1 MCGIAGFIDKNSD
14 YESLPIATKMGLE
27 IQHRGPDAYGHWSD
41 GNFGVNLIHQR
52 LAILDLSDAGKQ
64 PMLSDSGRYIIVFNG
79 EIYNHNDLRK
89 DYESKFGNKVWCG
102 HSDTEVMLAYF
113 DSFGIEA
120 ALAKFEGMFA
130 IAVWDK
136 EDKALYLIR
145 DRMGEKPLYYG
156 YIQDAFIFASEL
168 KAIHA
173 HPKFVATINHDAIG
187 QLLLHNCIPAPL
199 SIYNGVY
206 KLEPGSMIKLDY
218 SQYQSHALPTPQQ
231 YWQLSSFLSIAYDES
246 YSAASDKLESML
258 LSVIDQQMIADVPV
272 GCFLSGGVDSSLIS
286 ALMQRKASKP
296 IETFSM
302 GFDHP
307 DYNEAHYAKEVAR
320 HLGTNHNELY
330 VTDQDALNII
340 PSIPFIYD
348 EPFAD
353 SSQIP
358 TVLVSKL
365 ARSKVTVALS
375 GDGGDELFGGYNRY
389 LLAQKLFNKINY
401 IPDFLRP
408 ASTYLLNLLSPQVV
422 RKIEKLINFPINNLS
437 DKLYKL
443 SGAIK
448 AKTFDDL
455 YLVIL
460 AHWLEPALVLNAN
473 IPANSL
479 WLKGNDICNN
489 LLKMQYLDAVGYL
502 PDDIMTKVDRASMS
516 VSLETRAPLLN
527 HKIVEF
533 AFMLPDKYKI
543 NRGLSKCILRD
554 ILYRHVPKELI
565 ERPKKG
571 FGIPIH
577 QWLRGELKD
586 WACDLLD
593 SRKINSQGIF
603 NNQVINQKLT
613 AHLSGKENN
622 GYYLWDILMFQQW
635 NESYKVI

>member
-1 MCGIAGFIDKNSD
+1 MCGIAGFIDKNPNYD
-14 YESLPIATKMGLE
+14 LPIIARRMGSAIE
-27 IQHRGPDAYGHWSD
+27 HRGPDAYGHWSD

-64 PMLSDSGRYIIVFNG
+64 PMLSDSGRYVIVFNG
-79 EIYNHNDLRK
+79 EIYNHNNLRK
-89 DYESKFGNKVWCG
+89 EYEQQFGSHIWRG
-102 HSDTEVMLAYF
+102 HSDTEVILAYF
-113 DSFGIEA
+113 DNLGIEA

-130 IAVWDK
+130 IALWDR
-136 EDKALYLIR
+136 EEKALYLIR
-145 DRMGEKPLYYG
+145 DRIGEKPLYYG
-156 YIQDAFIFASEL
+156 YIQDTFIFASEL
-168 KAIHA
+168 KAIRM
-173 HPKFVATINHDAIG
+173 HPKFVAIINPDAIA

-199 SIYNGVY
+199 SIYKGIY

-218 SQYQSHALPTPQQ
+218 SQYQSHALLKPEQ
-231 YWQLSSFLSIAYDES
+231 YWQLSSFLFIAYDES
-246 YSAASDKLESML
+246 FSIASDKLESML
-258 LSVIDQQMIADVPV
+258 LSVIDQQMMADVPV

-286 ALMQRKASKP
+286 ALMQKQSSKP
-296 IETFSM
+296 IETFSI

-307 DYNEAHYAKEVAR
+307 EYNEAHYAKEVAR

-330 VTDQDALNII
+330 VTDQDALKVIPNI
-340 PSIPFIYD
+340 PLIYD

-358 TVLVSKL
+358 TVLVSAL
-365 ARSKVTVALS
+365 AKSKVTVALS
-375 GDGGDELFGGYNRY
+375 GDGGDELFCGYNRY
-389 LLAQKLFNKINY
+389 LLAQRLFNKINY
-401 IPDFLRP
+401 IPEFLRP
-408 ASTYLLNLLSPQVV
+408 GVIKLLNLLSPQAI
-422 RKIEKLINFPINNLS
+422 RKVEKLIKFPISNLS

-443 SGAIK
+443 SGAVS

-460 AHWLEPALVLNAN
+460 AHWLNPELVMRTN
-473 IPANSL
+473 ISANSL
-479 WLKGNDICNN
+479 WLKDNDISNN
-489 LLKMQYLDAVGYL
+489 MLKMQYLDTVGYL

-543 NRGLSKCILRD
+543 NNNVSKYILRD
-554 ILYRHVPKELI
+554 ILYRYVPKELI

-571 FGIPIH
+571 FGIPIN

-593 SRKINSQGIF
+593 PVKINAQGIF
-603 NNQVINQKLT
+603 NSQIINNRW
-613 AHLSGKENN
+613 AEHLSGKANN
-622 GYYLWDILMFQQW
+622 GYHLWDILMFQQW
-635 NESYKVI
+635 NEYYKVI